1 MESVASSSS
10 PAEPPR
16 RRAITH
22 AQPLA
27 DRIVRAVS
35 HPLSLLHRSDTLFF
49 VLGATGN
56 VYTVNIA
63 ATPSCTCPDRTAP
76 CKHILFVMI
85 RVLGINLDDSCL
97 LRRTLRPCQVNR
109 MLGMPISTDVLAG
122 AEVRE
127 KFHQLFFRERAE
139 AASRAAAVEIPEGAA
154 CPVCLEEIGREERV
168 AACGTCKN
176 PIHEDCLMAWRRSNR
191 PRRFISCVLCRA
203 RWRDVRAAAEQE
215 KYLNLSAYNHVS
227 EDHDM
232 LEGERRCGD

>member
-49 VLGATGN
+49 VLGVTGN

-63 ATPSCTCPDRTAP
+63 ATPSCTCPDRIAP

-109 MLGMPISTDVLAG
+109 MLGMPISADVLA
-122 AEVRE
+122 
-127 KFHQLFFRERAE
+127 
-139 AASRAAAVEIPEGAA
+139 AA
-154 CPVCLEEIGREERV
+154 EEIGREERV

-176 PIHEDCLMAWRRSNR
+176 PIHEDCLLAWRRSNR